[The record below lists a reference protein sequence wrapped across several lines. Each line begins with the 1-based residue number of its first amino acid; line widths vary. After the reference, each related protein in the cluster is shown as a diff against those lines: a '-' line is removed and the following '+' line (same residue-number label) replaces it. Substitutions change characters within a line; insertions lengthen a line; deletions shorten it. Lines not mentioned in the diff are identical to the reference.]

1 MYGTI
6 ALCRVRLENQ
16 PRFRALVGAHGHAGI
31 DGYLSSDLLTVDN
44 HEDTMVM
51 VVRFRDRASYEANSG
66 TEDQRARFVEIRELM
81 EADPV
86 WYDGE
91 WMASA

>member
-1 MYGTI
+1 M
-6 ALCRVRLENQ
+6 
-16 PRFRALVGAHGHAGI
+16 
-31 DGYLSSDLLTVDN
+31 
-44 HEDTMVM
+44 
-51 VVRFRDRASYEANSG
+51 RFRDRASYEANSG